1 VLIKTEGLVIKTV
14 KFQETSLIVKIFT
27 ETHGL
32 LSFMVNGVRS
42 SKAQNKAALFQPLT
56 FLDLVVYYRDNKNL
70 LRLKEFK
77 NAFIYQSLPFDIVK
91 SSVAMLLLEVI
102 EQSIKEEETNED
114 LYFFLKEKF
123 KELDA
128 AENASPNFI
137 LHFFANFMTLTG
149 IQPFGIFSTNTPY
162 FNLREGSF
170 LEKELHHEY
179 SLNQENSEL
188 FSKLLQNENIVL
200 SKVKRKEMLQIML
213 KYYQIHID
221 GFKELRSLKIF
232 EELF

>member
-1 VLIKTEGLVIKTV
+1 MLIKTEGLVLKTV

-56 FLDLVVYYRDNKNL
+56 FLELVVYFRDNKNL
-70 LRLKEFK
+70 LRLKEYK
-77 NAFIYQSLPFDIVK
+77 NAHIYQSLPFDIVK
-91 SSVAMLLLEVI
+91 SSVAMLLLEVL
-102 EQSIKEEETNED
+102 EQCIKEEETNEE
-114 LYFFLKEKF
+114 LYQFLKEKF
-123 KELDA
+123 VELDA
-128 AENASPNFI
+128 AEKTSPNFV
-137 LHFFANFMTLTG
+137 LHFLADFMVLTG
-149 IQPFGIFSTNTPY
+149 IQPNGYFSEKHPY

-179 SLNQENSEL
+179 SLTKENSEI
-188 FSKLLQNENIVL
+188 FSKLLQGEELILN
-200 SKVKRKEMLQIML
+200 KTKRKELLQIML

-221 GFKELRSLKIF
+221 SFKELRSLKIF
-232 EELF
+232 DELF